1 MRVNKQEPKRNT
13 SIIKTLN
20 INIKKMQN
28 KILCQNSK
36 LRTIH
41 PSRRRIFALKAKVQR
56 CPNGT
61 LYTSTCSCDGEGA
74 NVRRRDD
81 EAQRCESKKVQRCE
95 GEGAI
100 LLSLLRLRNFALSLS
115 QDLINAFGR
124 FMCVKFFTLKR

>member
-1 MRVNKQEPKRNT
+1 MHHASKKQILEQEPIQNT
-13 SIIKTLN
+13 QKDPLN

-61 LYTSTCSCDGEGA
+61 PYTCSCDGEGA

-81 EAQRCESKKVQRCE
+81 EAQRKYKGAKGKARYYSRSFAFANSHSRSRKIILTPLFVLCVSSSSPLKK
-95 GEGAI
+95 
-100 LLSLLRLRNFALSLS
+100 
-115 QDLINAFGR
+115 
-124 FMCVKFFTLKR
+124 